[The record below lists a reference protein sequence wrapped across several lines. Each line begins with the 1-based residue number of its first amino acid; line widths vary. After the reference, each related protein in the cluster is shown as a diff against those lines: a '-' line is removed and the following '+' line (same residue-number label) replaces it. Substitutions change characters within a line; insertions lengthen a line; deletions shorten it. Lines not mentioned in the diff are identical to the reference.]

1 MTKGKIL
8 IIEDDS
14 QINHL
19 LSDFL
24 GENGYEIVSAFEGN
38 SASLLMRENDYDIIL
53 MDLMLPNKSGDDLIK
68 ELREYSNV
76 PVIVISAKSMLE
88 TRLLVLKM
96 GADDYI
102 LKPFDL
108 EEVLVRIEVVLRRSG
123 EGHNIDSNTE
133 GGTENS
139 TGSVSNIS
147 ESINKG
153 IKNGKNENKD
163 ASVFK
168 KKNSDSNNKN
178 VLSCGELYFFSD
190 ENRVVFKDKNI
201 SLTFKELQILETLMR
216 YPKKT
221 FTKANLYEAVWND
234 VYYYEDNTINVHVSN
249 LRSKLKKVT
258 GKDYIETVWGI
269 GYRLKSDEGKK
280 DSSEQT
286 YR

>member
-1 MTKGKIL
+1 MKKGKIL
-8 IIEDDS
+8 IIEDDR

-24 GENGYEIVSAFEGN
+24 GENGYENVSAFEGN

-53 MDLMLPNKSGDDLIK
+53 MDLMMPNKSGDDLIK

-133 GGTENS
+133 GDTENS

-147 ESINKG
+147 ERVNKG
-153 IKNGKNENKD
+153 IKNGKNEYRD

-221 FTKANLYEAVWND
+221 FTKANLYESVWND

-269 GYRLKSDEGKK
+269 GYRLKNDEEKK
-280 DSSEQT
+280 
-286 YR
+286 